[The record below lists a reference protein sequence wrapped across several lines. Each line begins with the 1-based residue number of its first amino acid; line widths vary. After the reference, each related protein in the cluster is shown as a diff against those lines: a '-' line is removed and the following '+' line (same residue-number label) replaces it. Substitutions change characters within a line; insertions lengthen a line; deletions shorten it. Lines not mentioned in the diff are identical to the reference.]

1 MFRDLIETD
10 LNTIIDA
17 MEVKAYKT
25 DDFVIKQG
33 DDGFELYI
41 VSEGV
46 LKCTKL
52 FPGKTEE
59 TYLKDYNVGEV
70 FGELSLYYNTPRAAS
85 ILSKTDST
93 LFSLDRSTFNFIVK
107 QSAVKR
113 RERFEEFLNKVE
125 IFNSLDYYEKCKIS
139 DVLTPLTFKKGEYI
153 IREGDQSDKFYLI
166 LSGEAEAIKDNN
178 GSEQIVFKYDQ
189 Q

>member
-1 MFRDLIETD
+1 MFRDLAESD

-17 MEVKAYKT
+17 MEIKSFNT

-52 FPGKTEE
+52 FPGNTEE

-70 FGELSLYYNTPRAAS
+70 FGELSLFYNTPRAAN
-85 ILSKTDST
+85 IISKTDSI

-107 QSAVKR
+107 
-113 RERFEEFLNKVE
+113 
-125 IFNSLDYYEKCKIS
+125 
-139 DVLTPLTFKKGEYI
+139 
-153 IREGDQSDKFYLI
+153 
-166 LSGEAEAIKDNN
+166 
-178 GSEQIVFKYDQ
+178 
-189 Q
+189 